1 MTSLP
6 AEPEPAEP
14 EAPKKVPGWRQ
25 PWERWRILMLCGS
38 LVLLGLAFSQ
48 FGGRE
53 RLPEW
58 ATVAIYAVGY
68 GLLGYG
74 FFLAMQT
81 RKKRVLERAEADK
94 KKKKKVS
101 PRDLG

>member
-1 MTSLP
+1 MTSS
-6 AEPEPAEP
+6 PAEP
-14 EAPKKVPGWRQ
+14 EAPPEGPKKVPGWRQ

-48 FGGRE
+48 FGGRD

-81 RKKRVLERAEADK
+81 RKKRIQERVEGE
-94 KKKKKVS
+94 KKKVS
-101 PRDLG
+101 PRDPG